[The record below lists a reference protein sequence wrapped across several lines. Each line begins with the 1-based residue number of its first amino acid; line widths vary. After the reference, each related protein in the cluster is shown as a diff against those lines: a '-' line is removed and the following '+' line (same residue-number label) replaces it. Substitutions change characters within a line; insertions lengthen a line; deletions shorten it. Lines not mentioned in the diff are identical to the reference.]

1 MRLIFWILFALMTGV
16 YLTMVFWSL
25 PIITQASGGLMPF
38 DLRPAGY
45 GFEDVMHLLE
55 AMPEDTKR
63 FYLQVQHKLDSVF
76 PALMAVVFV
85 MAFQRLFHGR
95 AKYIF
100 SVVAVFAA
108 GFDYLENAAVAEL
121 LNMSMIDLT
130 RETVK
135 MASLWTLLKSVAVT
149 LVISALLVGLVLAW
163 MRKRKALS

>member
-1 MRLIFWILFALMTGV
+1 MRLIFWVLVALMTGV

-38 DLRPAGY
+38 DLRPSGY

-85 MAFQRLFHGR
+85 MAFQRLFHGSP
-95 AKYIF
+95 KFIF
-100 SVVAVFAA
+100 SAVAVLAA

-149 LVISALLVGLVLAW
+149 LAISALLVGLVLAW